1 MGNQINW
8 AQVKNFLLQQ
18 NKLLGCPKSE
28 DEIQKLYETLTQ
40 ISVICGEFSQNRKMI
55 QRIGGYLLDDAD
67 TILVPVC
74 QDYTAKDFFGE
85 IPPLVKRHVPF
96 LKRMMELLPS
106 IKIMFLLDDQEAYD
120 AKLCRSV
127 GKSQEDFLEC
137 VHNSL
142 ELTREYITPMGWSV
156 FTTTEMIQ
164 DSLLKEKSAVE
175 YLSGKQ
181 FRQRFIT
188 ETARQ
193 VDRYRKVH
201 FSITFEEMCERS
213 IKNAAQYVVLG
224 DWAATQRYLVCTHTT
239 INLGWYLQTQAA
251 ILHDAVL
258 L

>member
-1 MGNQINW
+1 MENQINW
-8 AQVKNFLLQQ
+8 TQIRKFLLQQ
-18 NKLLGCPKSE
+18 NKLLVCPKSE
-28 DEIQKLYETLTQ
+28 VDIQKLHETLTQ
-40 ISVICGEFSQNRKMI
+40 ISAICGEFSQNKKMI
-55 QRIGGYLLDDAD
+55 QRIGGYLLNDVD

-74 QDYTAKDFFGE
+74 QDYTSKDFFGG
-85 IPPLVKRHVPF
+85 IPPLVKRHIHF
-96 LKRMMELLPS
+96 LKKMVEVLPS

-127 GKSQEDFLEC
+127 GKSQEDFLQC
-137 VHNSL
+137 VRNSL
-142 ELTREYITPMGWSV
+142 ELTREYIAPMGWSV

-164 DSLLKEKSAVE
+164 ESLLKEKSAVE
-175 YLSGKQ
+175 YLSGEQ

-213 IKNAAQYVVLG
+213 IKNAAQYIVLG
-224 DWAATQRYLVCTHTT
+224 NWAASLRYLVCTHTT
-239 INLGWYLQTQAA
+239 INLGWYLQTEAA
-251 ILHDAVL
+251 VLHDAVL